1 MTTGFILIV
10 IGALCGG
17 SFGLPSKFVRKET
30 PWETLWGP
38 FFFFATVFLPLLA
51 GPALVKNL
59 FAVCASLTPG
69 QWIGPVAFG
78 FLWGLGSMTLG
89 LSFAFV
95 GLSLAYANAL

>member
-1 MTTGFILIV
+1 MATGLLLIV

-17 SFGLPSKFVRKET
+17 SFGLPSKFVPKNT

-38 FFFFATVFLPLLA
+38 FFCFATVFLPLLV
-51 GPALVKNL
+51 GPALVKDL
-59 FAVCASLTPG
+59 FGVCGSLTPM
-69 QWIGPVAFG
+69 QWVGPVAFG

-95 GLSLAYANAL
+95 GLSLAYAIN